1 MAREEKGMRMRLGRT
16 KGMERDRNGSE
27 GRWIEAAK
35 QLLSG
40 AMSAVVARTCCAPLE
55 RVKLELLLNRKRG
68 GWKVFRNVVKAE
80 GVTGLWKGNLLNIA
94 RTAPFKAINFY
105 SFEVFKNHFL
115 RKNDTEEMNGPQRFV
130 AGAGAG
136 ITAVSLCFPLDMI
149 RTRLLV
155 EGGYARYGGFR
166 NAVVDIFKSE
176 GPKAFYIGITPAL
189 ISLGMSGAVFYGVYD
204 MLKLRHLHNNGRQ
217 VKGSG
222 GRKAL
227 EMGPAYT
234 LLYGA
239 MAGVAAEFTVYP
251 LEVIRRRLQL
261 QSIHGLS
268 SSQSSGLVNM
278 GRMFVQVVQAEGL
291 IGLYSG
297 VMPTAIQVMPSA
309 ALSYFTYEAMK
320 YAINA

>member
-1 MAREEKGMRMRLGRT
+1 MAETSGIVLRLKTSSGDG
-16 KGMERDRNGSE
+16 KDRIE
-27 GRWIEAAK
+27 HRRRWIDATK
-35 QLLSG
+35 KLLCG

-68 GWKVFRNVVKAE
+68 GWKIFRNVLRSE
-80 GVTGLWKGNLLNIA
+80 GVMGLWRGNLLNIA

-105 SFEVFKNHFL
+105 SFEVLRNHFL
-115 RKNDTEEMNGPQRFV
+115 SRSVTKEMNAAERFV

-136 ITAVSLCFPLDMI
+136 ITAVSLCFPLDMV

-166 NAVVDIFKSE
+166 SAVVEIFRTE
-176 GPKAFYIGITPAL
+176 GPRAFYIGITPAL
-189 ISLGMSGAVFYGVYD
+189 ISLGLSGAVFYGVYD
-204 MLKLRHLHNNGRQ
+204 ILKQRHLHTNGIRL
-217 VKGSG
+217 KAAGE
-222 GRKAL
+222 RKAL
-227 EMGPAYT
+227 EMGPAFT

-251 LEVIRRRLQL
+251 LEVVRRRLQL

-268 SSQSSGLVNM
+268 VRNSSGLVNM
-278 GRMFVQVVQAEGL
+278 GRMFLQVMEAEGL
-291 IGLYSG
+291 RGLYSG
-297 VMPTAIQVMPSA
+297 VVPTAIQVMPSA

-320 YAINA
+320 YAIRA